1 MPRPR
6 GTKERTVG
14 FDKTTDGTGTSI
26 LQSALRRQ
34 QKKMEKEEGKAL
46 RDLHRKQKKED
57 GSVANLEYL
66 ESLHKRAKRKR
77 QKDQES
83 TEALPPHDLPPKDRP
98 PQDRPPDPPPPFR
111 DKETSREKSRLVT
124 GPHETVPPRSDSQH
138 KKKKGR
144 GNQGEPMSL
153 MQPQPLSYVHPFAP
167 TLLEWEKGIQVDC
180 GPEWD
185 MATCE
190 AAVDRGPHPSAMTAE
205 AAGGDGSSSSS
216 SDTAWGKTTM
226 DANVN
231 NKDDNDDVNMT
242 DNNVDQN
249 DGVKGRLRQ
258 PNATSNDQRMM
269 NNNNNDES
277 ETDQLRKFVRSLLGM
292 HLLTT

>member
-1 MPRPR
+1 MVNSPELAPPAPTRLLQQPNPMPRPR

-83 TEALPPHDLPPKDRP
+83 MEALPPHDLPPKDRP

-111 DKETSREKSRLVT
+111 DKEQLGGEEKSN
-124 GPHETVPPRSDSQH
+124 
-138 KKKKGR
+138 R
-144 GNQGEPMSL
+144 G
-153 MQPQPLSYVHPFAP
+153 V
-167 TLLEWEKGIQVDC
+167 
-180 GPEWD
+180 
-185 MATCE
+185 
-190 AAVDRGPHPSAMTAE
+190 
-205 AAGGDGSSSSS
+205 
-216 SDTAWGKTTM
+216 
-226 DANVN
+226 
-231 NKDDNDDVNMT
+231 
-242 DNNVDQN
+242 
-249 DGVKGRLRQ
+249 
-258 PNATSNDQRMM
+258 
-269 NNNNNDES
+269 
-277 ETDQLRKFVRSLLGM
+277 
-292 HLLTT
+292 